1 MKRFIK
7 KLLARV
13 GFLHPALGIK
23 ISPERKA
30 AIILEHKTPYLK
42 IFAETGTHEGWM
54 IDRVEDRFEKVYS
67 IELDEGLYRRALKRF
82 QGRGH
87 IQLLHGDSAFEIKKV
102 LTEINEP
109 ALFWLDAHGSGAIT
123 ATSTP
128 ILNELK
134 AIFTH
139 SVKGHSILIDDAR
152 HFDRKTIRMVN
163 KMAKSHN
170 YTFAI
175 EDGIFILHGR

>member
-13 GFLHPALGIK
+13 GLLHPALGIK
-23 ISPERKA
+23 INPEQKA

-54 IDRVEDRFEKVYS
+54 INRVGNRFEKVYS

-87 IQLLHGDSAFEIKKV
+87 IQLLHGDSALEIKKV
-102 LTEINEP
+102 LAEINEP
-109 ALFWLDAHGSGAIT
+109 ALFWLDAHGSGAI
-123 ATSTP
+123 AAANAP
-128 ILNELK
+128 IINELEE
-134 AIFTH
+134 IFAH
-139 SVKGHSILIDDAR
+139 SVKGHCILIDDAR
-152 HFDRKTIRMVN
+152 HFDRKTIRMIN
-163 KMAKSHN
+163 RMTKSHN

-175 EDGIFILHGR
+175 EHGIFRLHGR